1 MNNRIKLLAAV
12 LIIATIVF
20 AFVIGASSVLAGD
33 INKDGKVQ
41 AGDARLALRHV
52 AKLDTLKGEQFNI
65 ADMDGDGKVNASDAR
80 MILRIA
86 AKLDPERQMPTSAT
100 TTKPTTTKPSTTS
113 PTTTQQSINLVNDD
127 GKGKNDGEVTLF

>member
-86 AKLDPERQMPTSAT
+86 AKLDPGVRCPPPQPPLSLL
-100 TTKPTTTKPSTTS
+100 
-113 PTTTQQSINLVNDD
+113 QQSLQPHRRPRHSRA
-127 GKGKNDGEVTLF
+127 